1 MPQIGVSLPDFSAMI
16 SIPSIV
22 SEFRN
27 CNCGQAHECAIGNVS
42 IESGL
47 QYRAGEVLAKQGFP
61 RKLAVL
67 SDAAAR
73 AAAPG
78 VIPSL
83 EKAGFSLVRLDYDS
97 LRVARMEDVRRVE
110 SVLQR
115 GEADG
120 AVALGT
126 GSAHDP
132 CRLACARQNAPLAL
146 FGTAASMD
154 GFASY
159 SAPIVDGVFKTTHPA
174 KCPDVIMADTAVLA
188 AAPSALKAAGFGD
201 MMAKY
206 VALID
211 WRVSHLISGESL
223 CEKVAGLVRTATD
236 RIFALAPK
244 IQASD
249 EQSAAEVFEALLLTG
264 VAMSF
269 TKTSRPGSGTEHILG
284 HFWECME
291 LVEGKT
297 PNYHGTDVGVAT
309 LLVMREYE
317 RLAALESV
325 RAHAE
330 NADWDE
336 IYRAYGPL
344 APDVRRLNEPDTIV
358 SGIDPRTIEEK
369 WPEIRKIVFS
379 VPSSSEIENA
389 MRVAGC
395 PCSTDEIGKSP
406 EFVSSAMRL
415 HPYMRRRLS
424 LLRLAKM
431 IG

>member
-1 MPQIGVSLPDFSAMI
+1 MI
-16 SIPSIV
+16 DIPSLV
-22 SEFRN
+22 SSFRD
-27 CNCGQAHECAIGNVS
+27 CPCGEPHECAIGAVR

-47 QYRAGEVLAKQGFP
+47 QHRVGEALRDAGFP
-61 RKLAVL
+61 HRLLLL
-67 SDAAAR
+67 SDSAAR

-78 VIPSL
+78 VAPSL
-83 EKAGFSLVRLDYDS
+83 ERAGFALERIEYDS

-110 SVLQR
+110 DALAS
-115 GEADG
+115 G
-120 AVALGT
+120 AAEGVIALGT

-132 CRLACARQNAPLAL
+132 CRLACARRGAPLAL

-174 KCPDVIMADTAVLA
+174 KCPDVILADTAVLA
-188 AAPSALKAAGFGD
+188 AAPAALKSAGFGD

-211 WRVSHLISGESL
+211 WRVSHLVSGEPL
-223 CEKVAGLVRTATD
+223 CERVAGLVREAAD
-236 RIFALAPK
+236 RILALAPRVL
-244 IQASD
+244 ATD
-249 EQSAAEVFEALLLTG
+249 EESAAAVFEALLLTG

-269 TKTSRPGSGTEHILG
+269 TKTSRPGSGTEHILA

-297 PNYHGTDVGVAT
+297 PNFHGTDVGVAT
-309 LLVMREYE
+309 LLILREYA
-317 RLAALESV
+317 RLAAMPAIRV
-325 RAHAE
+325 RRE
-330 NADWDE
+330 TPDWDA
-336 IYRAYGPL
+336 IYRDYGPL
-344 APDVRRLNEPDTIV
+344 APDVRRLNTPDTIV
-358 SGIDPRTIEEK
+358 DAIDPAALERA
-369 WPEIRKIVFS
+369 WPEIRAIVGT
-379 VPSSSEIENA
+379 VPQADEIERA

-395 PCSTDEIGKSP
+395 PCTPEEVGKSP
-406 EFVSSAMRL
+406 EFVAKAMTL

-431 IG
+431 IDGARGENVV